1 MGKQTKIEWT
11 DSTWNPIRGCS
22 RVSEGCRNCY
32 AERVAARFSGKGEP
46 YEGLAIWREIPQA
59 SGGVR
64 LEPQWTGKIRLIDS
78 HLYDPLRWKDPRK
91 IFVNSMTDPFHPGV
105 TESALDS
112 IFAVMALSDWHIHQ
126 MLTKRVKRM
135 REYTRSV
142 GQIAACDILQA
153 RVARFA
159 EAIAIE
165 RGESTKSPWWDV
177 WLENWPLKNIWL
189 GASAEDQPNYD
200 YRRDDLEN
208 TDAAV
213 IWWSL
218 EPLIGP
224 ITLNFDISKRLPDWI
239 VVGGESGPDARPM
252 HPKWPRDIRDECR
265 RAGVPLFF
273 KQWGEF
279 LPIRNERFPQIS
291 VHEDGSRSRTL
302 RECEGWKI
310 MSRVTRRIAGV
321 HGHLLDGEEWK
332 QFPKV
337 KDMPALRTQPAQASL
352 GDDFC

>member
-1 MGKQTKIEWT
+1 MGSQTKIEWT
-11 DSTWNPIRGCS
+11 DSTWNPIRGCT

-32 AERVAARFSGKGEP
+32 AERVAARFSQKGKP
-46 YEGLAIWREIPQA
+46 YEGFAIWKA
-59 SGGVR
+59 G
-64 LEPQWTGKIRLIDS
+64 EPRWTGKIEFIDS
-78 HLYDPLRWKDPRK
+78 HLHDPLRWKEPRK

-105 TESALDS
+105 TETWLDS

-135 REYTRSV
+135 MEYTRSV
-142 GQIAACDILQA
+142 GQISACDILQA

-165 RGESTKSPWWDV
+165 RGEKTTSPYWDT

-208 TDAAV
+208 TAAAV

-218 EPLIGP
+218 EPLLGP
-224 ITLNFDISKRLPDWI
+224 ITLNLDSCKRLPDWI

-279 LPIRNERFPQIS
+279 APHRDENFPQVSIS
-291 VHEDGSRSRTL
+291 VDGQTSTTRVQNAD
-302 RECEGWKI
+302 WQI
-310 MSRVTRRIAGV
+310 MSKVGRARAG
-321 HGHLLDGEEWK
+321 HKLDGQEWK
-332 QFPKV
+332 EFPKV
-337 KDMPALRTQPAQASL
+337 KDLPALRKEIEQPTL